1 MYRAEEFSGKMSDD
15 SARAEYWL
23 ENMQRV
29 LDEMLCLP
37 EDFLR
42 CDVSLLKEEGF
53 SLNYVS
59 KRYLDMKKKEFLELK
74 LGNRSVAEYGREIVQ
89 LSEYV
94 YEMIPI
100 KEELLRLKDGL
111 YSFCG
116 SLDHFKKVCLIRV
129 ELNNDLNAKVVVTST
144 RVDVIR
150 VRIEASTL
158 DVIAGTFPAFVIV
171 YALFDSSRN
180 VTLILLNHR
189 QPTAASYRDV
199 AVAATGTIV
208 SGNTGSSI
216 ARQLSFEGKESQLV
230 DNSISTSP
238 SKPNFVMMNVIKNG
252 VTSLEEQVVSLI
264 KMVESL
270 TISFKERD
278 DQMAFIMK
286 RILDLIGKRLT
297 NEEVSNE
304 NL

>member
-1 MYRAEEFSGKMSDD
+1 
-15 SARAEYWL
+15 
-23 ENMQRV
+23 
-29 LDEMLCLP
+29 
-37 EDFLR
+37 
-42 CDVSLLKEEGF
+42 
-53 SLNYVS
+53 
-59 KRYLDMKKKEFLELK
+59 
-74 LGNRSVAEYGREIVQ
+74 
-89 LSEYV
+89 
-94 YEMIPI
+94 
-100 KEELLRLKDGL
+100 
-111 YSFCG
+111 
-116 SLDHFKKVCLIRV
+116 
-129 ELNNDLNAKVVVTST
+129 
-144 RVDVIR
+144 
-150 VRIEASTL
+150 
-158 DVIAGTFPAFVIV
+158 
-171 YALFDSSRN
+171 
-180 VTLILLNHR
+180 
-189 QPTAASYRDV
+189 
-199 AVAATGTIV
+199 
-208 SGNTGSSI
+208 SSI